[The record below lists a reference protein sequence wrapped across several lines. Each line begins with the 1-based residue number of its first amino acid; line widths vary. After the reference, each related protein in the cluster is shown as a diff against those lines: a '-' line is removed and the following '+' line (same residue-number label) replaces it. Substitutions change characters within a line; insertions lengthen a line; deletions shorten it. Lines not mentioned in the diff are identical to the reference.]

1 MESTLVVGSGSHNT
15 HWKASNSA
23 VSLESA
29 TAARTAWGWRFCL
42 WLIVGLALH
51 SLTSCLAHAAE
62 VQFPLIDPQ
71 YTIRAEG
78 VEMASERRGA
88 YEVLAFNGN
97 CRIEQGPFSAKADE
111 IILWI
116 ERSGPDE
123 VERPGKIICYL
134 NGNASAN
141 WGNGQKLVDQRW
153 MGRLFSVHPVETK
166 RQRDVRRYD
175 IPDLDWNR
183 ESSSSV
189 QLAQFSQQLGLDSQ
203 APAGDQTGLI
213 VPPLLGLRGT
223 DGQGQVAVP
232 RITSQVPATP
242 GAVQW
247 SPGGSTQSSE
257 LLPPSGL
264 VIPEDG
270 SSPYPAAGLAL
281 PNAESI
287 PPPFPAPAPQV
298 VRQAPTPQ
306 PFSAKSVQFFQRSAN
321 TKISFMP
328 DPTTGESIAQIRG
341 GFRLVVSGVQVAQ
354 PDGSLIEFGNVA
366 LEAENAVMWMRGNG
380 SVQDIFQGFTSTPD
394 RPLELY
400 LDGNIVFS
408 QGNRV
413 IYADKMYYNVS
424 SEYGMILSAEVLTPV
439 PQYQGLLRL
448 KADVLQQ
455 RDRQHFMAY
464 GAALTSSRMGVPRYW
479 MQADEVEF
487 SDERDESDLSVFAP
501 MDASRATNM
510 QASSRNNFVYLGG
523 LPIGYWPTFSTN
535 LAEPNF
541 YLQSLKFKNDSI
553 FGSQIYAE
561 WDIYQ
566 LLGLRQPEGT
576 NLRVS
581 TDYFSDRGPALGAR
595 FDYDRPTF
603 LFGVPGTG
611 FSDIWFIR
619 DSGLDT
625 LGLDRINLEP
635 EEKTRGRALSRHRL
649 FFTPNVELMLE
660 TGYISDRNFLEQYF
674 EQEWDQEKDM
684 STAARLRRY
693 NGNRMLDIF
702 GQARVNDFFTET
714 EWLPSVD
721 HYWLGQDL
729 LNQRLTWSAHSNVG
743 YAHQKVASTPLAP
756 ADAATFGLLPWET
769 DSEGLRAIT
778 RQELS
783 LPLELGAWKI
793 IPFLSGEAGF
803 WNEDV
808 NQDDVTRLTGQAG
821 IRTALPFWRV
831 YPNVENRLFDLRGI
845 AHKVTLESEFFYAD
859 TNQNIDRF
867 PLFDPLDDN
876 AQEHFRRRFIFNTFG
891 GSLPPQFD
899 ERSYAIRSG
908 MQRWVTAG
916 SSEVVEDLIQLRTG
930 VNQRWQT
937 KRGLP
942 GRERIVDLVSFD
954 TDFVFFPK
962 AERDNFG
969 EDVGAINYDFRY
981 HVGDRLTLLSDG
993 YFDVFSQGLK
1003 STSAGAQVSRPG
1015 RGDAYIG
1022 FLSIEGPI
1030 SAKVLN
1036 GFVNYRMNEKW
1047 IFSSGAAFD
1056 FGEVGSIG
1064 QSLALTRIG
1073 ETALLRVGV
1082 NVDHGRDNV
1091 SLNFNIEPRF
1101 LPTAGLGVIGGELI
1115 PPAGLFGVE

>member
-1 MESTLVVGSGSHNT
+1 MESTLVVGSGGHNT
-15 HWKASNSA
+15 LWKASSSA
-23 VSLESA
+23 VSLEWA
-29 TAARTAWGWRFCL
+29 TAAHPSWRWRCCL
-42 WLIVGLALH
+42 WLTLGLLLNGLTG
-51 SLTSCLAHAAE
+51 SLTRAAE

-141 WGNGQKLVDQRW
+141 WGNGQELVDQRW

-189 QLAQFSQQLGLDSQ
+189 QLAQFSQQLGLDNQ

-213 VPPLLGLRGT
+213 VPPLLGPRST
-223 DGQGQVAVP
+223 DGQGQLTAPRVP
-232 RITSQVPATP
+232 SQAPATP
-242 GAVQW
+242 GSVQW

-257 LLPPSGL
+257 LLPLSGL

-270 SSPYPAAGLAL
+270 STPYPAAGLPL
-281 PNAESI
+281 PDAESL

-306 PFSAKSVQFFQRSAN
+306 PLSAKSIQFFQRSAN

-328 DPTTGESIAQIRG
+328 DPTTGENIAQIRS

-354 PDGSLIEFGNVA
+354 PDGSLMEFGNVA

-380 SVQDIFQGFTSTPD
+380 SVQDVFQGFTSTPD

-455 RDRQHFMAY
+455 RDRQHFLAY
-464 GAALTSSRMGVPRYW
+464 GAAFTSSRMGVPRYW

-487 SDERDESDLSVFAP
+487 SDERDETDLSVFAP

-553 FGSQIYAE
+553 FGSQLYAE

-576 NLRVS
+576 DLRVS

-603 LFGVPGTG
+603 LFGVPGSG

-619 DSGLDT
+619 DSGLDI

-635 EEKTRGRALSRHRL
+635 EEKTRGRTLSRHRL

-684 STAARLRRY
+684 TTAARLRRY
-693 NGNRMLDIF
+693 NGNRMFDLF

-756 ADAATFGLLPWET
+756 ADAATFALLPWES
-769 DSEGLRAIT
+769 DSEGVRAIT

-793 IPFLSGEAGF
+793 VPFLSGEAGF

-821 IRTALPFWRV
+821 VRTALPFWRV
-831 YPNVENRLFDLRGI
+831 YPNIENRLFDLRGI
-845 AHKVTLESEFFYAD
+845 AHKITLESEFFYAD
-859 TNQNIDRF
+859 TNQDIDRL
-867 PLFDPLDDN
+867 PLYDPLDDN

-891 GSLPPQFD
+891 GNLPPEFD
-899 ERSYAIRSG
+899 ERSYAVRSG

-916 SSEVVEDLIQLRTG
+916 SSEVVEDLMQLRTG

-969 EDVGAINYDFRY
+969 EDVGAFNYDFRY

-1003 STSAGAQVSRPG
+1003 SASAGAQISRPG

-1022 FLSIEGPI
+1022 ILSIEGPI
-1030 SAKVLN
+1030 SANVLN

-1064 QSLALTRIG
+1064 QSLALTRVG
-1073 ETALLRVGV
+1073 ETALLRVGI